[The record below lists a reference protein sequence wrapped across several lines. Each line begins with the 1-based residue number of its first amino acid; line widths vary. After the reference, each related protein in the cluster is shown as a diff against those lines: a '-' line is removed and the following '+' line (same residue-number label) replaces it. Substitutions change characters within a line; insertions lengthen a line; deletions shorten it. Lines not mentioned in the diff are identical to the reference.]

1 MLDIWGDANGVLWIR
16 NDRKPFAKV
25 TDENGLNDSG
35 LKSWCNDSLFDKDEL
50 DSECS
55 RSYDDGYDEGKE
67 DGESEGFKRAKSD
80 IIDIIADEQDK
91 CCNCEKITNFLDE
104 LVEKIKILD

>member
-35 LKSWCNDSLFDKDEL
+35 LKSWCNDSLLDKDEL

-55 RSYDDGYDEGKE
+55 QSYDNGYDDGKE
-67 DGESEGFKRAKSD
+67 EGESEGFKMAKSD

-91 CCNCEKITNFLDE
+91 CCNCEKITNLLDE
-104 LVEKIKILD
+104 LLEKIKGLD